1 MKKKSLLLLISL
13 CALVSCNKGNNN
25 SSSIND
31 SQFSESGSDT
41 TSDSEESSETSSDSG
56 SSQDSSYIDEDSS
69 SEEKTYYTS
78 VESVKEFGKSIK
90 DDYSSIETNNY
101 AKLEGKV
108 IFTLD
113 QISTSKEYK
122 QYNRYRAL
130 FFDETGYILLALDDA
145 SYQKVKNYQYQSTTY
160 YSIEGAIVKIDNNI
174 IVNVKEFTF
183 IKNHEDNINVD
194 DYFQITSPSASLIEI
209 YDRAKNLPLNYKGM
223 GFEDL
228 ALIKLRYIEE
238 INDSVLLMYDGANFI
253 KLSGDNKISNNFT
266 KGETYDCLGLVNVYK
281 YAFSLKLVSK
291 KISSSKINDIDYT
304 KCNTLQGNE
313 LYKIDYTN
321 DKKQH
326 FTNYEN
332 VYNEVYKFEGYV
344 NGYSK
349 NGSDYMVVCDSYK
362 ENAFTSYT
370 TAASANALFIDN
382 NSEYNL
388 KTSNDIA
395 NSKLYNYSLEDIKIS
410 FYYYPTLKNSQHYWS
425 IYIVSDIQVL

>member
-31 SQFSESGSDT
+31 SQFSESESNT
-41 TSDSEESSETSSDSG
+41 TSDSEESSETISESG

-145 SYQKVKNYQYQSTTY
+145 SYQKVKNYQYQNTTY

-194 DYFQITSPSASLIEI
+194 DYFQTTSPSTNLKEI

-253 KLSGDNKISNNFT
+253 KLSGNNKISNNFT
-266 KGETYDCLGLVNVYK
+266 KGETYDVLGLVNVYK

-304 KCNTLQGNE
+304 KYNTLQGNE

-326 FTNYEN
+326 FIDYEN
-332 VYNEVYKFEGYV
+332 VYNEIYKFEGYV

-349 NGSDYMVVCDSYK
+349 NGSDYMVVCDTYK

-370 TAASANALFIDN
+370 TAATANALFIDN

-388 KTSNDIA
+388 KTSNDFI
-395 NSKLYNYSLEDIKIS
+395 NSKLYNYCLEDVKIS

-425 IYIVSDIQVL
+425 VYIVSDIQVL

>member
-395 NSKLYNYSLEDIKIS
+395 NSKLYNYCLEDIKIS